1 MNSLRISILAL
12 ATASLSGCVLF
23 MGTADA
29 YVSVTG
35 ELAPGARSCSIR
47 FVSKRSETSRG
58 EQRID
63 AGAFRVS
70 FLYHYGEK
78 LSDFAAQLSCG
89 GSEWRYVGPP
99 GAFLK
104 GPVDLGIIS
113 PPAAG

>member
-1 MNSLRISILAL
+1 MNPFRIPILAL
-12 ATASLSGCVLF
+12 VTASLSGCVLF

-29 YVSVTG
+29 YVIVTG

-47 FVSKRSETSRG
+47 FASKRSETTRG

-78 LSDFAAQLSCG
+78 RSDFAAQLSCG
-89 GSEWRYVGPP
+89 GSEWRNVGRP
-99 GAFLK
+99 GAFLE
-104 GPVDLGIIS
+104 GPVDLGTIS
-113 PPAAG
+113 PQAAG